1 MSKSARKLLTMGL
14 PDALVIFGSAG
25 GQHCCDLA
33 QKIGVEKV
41 FIHKYSGI
49 LSAYGLS
56 MAKETIENKKFLG
69 LKIHKNEFDFA
80 DFEKK
85 VDKFKTTDTKA
96 YSKVKY

>member
-1 MSKSARKLLTMGL
+1 MAKSARKLLTQGI

-33 QKIGVEKV
+33 LKIGVNNV

-56 MAKETIENKKFLG
+56 KAVETKENKHFLG
-69 LKIHKNEFDFA
+69 LKVTKESFNYAEFI
-80 DFEKK
+80 
-85 VDKFKTTDTKA
+85 
-96 YSKVKY
+96 

>member
-1 MSKSARKLLTMGL
+1 MAKSARKLLTMGL

-33 QKIGVEKV
+33 QKIGVEKI

-56 MAKETIENKKFLG
+56 MA
-69 LKIHKNEFDFA
+69 
-80 DFEKK
+80 
-85 VDKFKTTDTKA
+85 
-96 YSKVKY
+96 

>member
-1 MSKSARKLLTMGL
+1 MSSQIIAEGYIEIANELMAKSARKLLTMGL

-33 QKIGVEKV
+33 IKIGVSKV

-56 MAKETIENKKFLG
+56 MAKETIQNKTILD
-69 LKIHKNEFDFA
+69 LKINKNNFNY
-80 DFEKK
+80 K
-85 VDKFKTTDTKA
+85 
-96 YSKVKY
+96 